1 MPMGISKTEILS
13 IFKASDLNVSS
24 DAKEALETVLM
35 KSLKAKVSAL
45 ASSKKRLGK
54 KTVYAEDITVM
65 FA

>member
-1 MPMGISKTEILS
+1 MGISKTEILS

-24 DAKEALETVLM
+24 DAKDALETVLM

-45 ASSKKRLGK
+45 ASSKKRSGK
-54 KTVYAEDITVM
+54 KTVYAEDISVL